1 MTHGRNQVRCA
12 RGPRNGSVTKV
23 ATQPIGEESSGAGG
37 GLGANLVLCGAS
49 ETGPCTSGL
58 DGSRTTSSPYR
69 SLGCAGTECLAELG
83 VHLGDVGTSS
93 FRCERSDVASETVSR
108 TRQRC
113 IMASRLAHWS
123 RFENTVPKRK
133 SQSAEGPFSPAAGR
147 TLVGAGALRFEGDL
161 RCHQAIVLVQPR

>member
-69 SLGCAGTECLAELG
+69 SLGCAGTECLG

-133 SQSAEGPFSPAAGR
+133 SQSAEARFRRRLDAPWWVPKDVR
-147 TLVGAGALRFEGDL
+147 INLR
-161 RCHQAIVLVQPR
+161 RQTA